1 MVILSHPV
9 GNQNVRQALAALHG
23 EGLLDRYYTTV
34 YWNQNWPL
42 DSLLPGGIR
51 RELHRRCYPQIP
63 TSMIDATPL
72 RESMRLLAIKLGMRS
87 LTRRDEAPLSIMR
100 VSSTLDARVAA
111 AIERS
116 SSRAVYTYAGTALH
130 TFHAAHRQGMTC
142 IYELPG
148 GHWHFNAALLREE
161 AELQPDYASTIEI
174 VERSQ
179 KLLACADEELA
190 MADAV
195 IVPSHF
201 VERTLSCANVPSG
214 KLFVVPYGAH
224 EYANPPAR
232 PPRKAGKLRV
242 LFVGALI
249 QGKGISY
256 AIDAM
261 KMVGSLAELTLI
273 GRRVGRCRAIDN
285 AISEN
290 RWIESIPHSAVLEEM
305 LKHDVLVLPSISEGF
320 GLVILE
326 ALSCGL
332 PVITTQN
339 SGGPEVIRDERE
351 GYFVPIRSA
360 EAIAEKLELLARDPA
375 LLESMSEA
383 ALRRA
388 REFTWANYRA
398 KLVATLGQILPM
410 EKGACHA

>member
-1 MVILSHPV
+1 
-9 GNQNVRQALAALHG
+9 
-23 EGLLDRYYTTV
+23 
-34 YWNQNWPL
+34 
-42 DSLLPGGIR
+42 
-51 RELHRRCYPQIP
+51 
-63 TSMIDATPL
+63 MIDATPT
-72 RESMRLLAIKLGMRS
+72 REAMRLLAIKLGLRS
-87 LTRRDEAPLSIMR
+87 LTRRHESPLSAMR

-111 AIERS
+111 AIPGS
-116 SSRAVYTYAGTALH
+116 SSRAVYTYAGSALE
-130 TFHAAHRQGMTC
+130 TFRAAHRKGMKC

-148 GHWHFNAALLREE
+148 GHWHFDAALMREE
-161 AELQPDYASTIEI
+161 AALQPEYASTMEI
-174 VERSQ
+174 LDRSQ
-179 KLLACADEELA
+179 ELLDCADEELA

-201 VERTLSCANVPSG
+201 IQRTLEGASVPAE
-214 KLFVVPYGAH
+214 KLFVVPYGTH
-224 EYANPPAR
+224 EHLDSPVRA
-232 PPRKAGKLRV
+232 PRTGSKLRV

-249 QGKGISY
+249 QRKGISY
-256 AIDAM
+256 AIDAV
-261 KMVGSLAELTLI
+261 KKVGSLAELTLI
-273 GRRVGRCRAIDN
+273 GKTVGSCRAIEN
-285 AISEN
+285 AICEN

-339 SGGPEVIRDERE
+339 SGGPEVIRDGCE

-360 EAIAEKLELLARDPA
+360 EAIAEKLELLARDRE

-388 REFTWANYRA
+388 RECTWANYRA
-398 KLVATLGQILPM
+398 QLISTMGQILPL